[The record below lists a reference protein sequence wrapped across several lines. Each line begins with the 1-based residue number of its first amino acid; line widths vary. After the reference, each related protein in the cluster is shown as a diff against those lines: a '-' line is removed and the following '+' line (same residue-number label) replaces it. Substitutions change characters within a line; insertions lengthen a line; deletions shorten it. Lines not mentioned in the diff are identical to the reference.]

1 MLTRVVAI
9 SMSAYFFIR
18 ETCFLISAHYLL
30 VMVILCY
37 DVKSDAVERSKT
49 IFFIFLSYVYVFCII
64 EFKIKFKKATKIYY
78 GFFIIVF
85 LENFAMC
92 LTWYIDRIEY
102 LENDF
107 WYRYAFYIVVIGTLL
122 SFSSMVFYLIINK
135 PQKVIVA
142 TKIQSQKI

>member
-1 MLTRVVAI
+1 MLTRVLAI

-18 ETCFLISAHYLL
+18 ETFYLIFAHYLL
-30 VMVILCY
+30 SIVILCY
-37 DVKSDAVERSKT
+37 DVKSDAVKRSKT
-49 IFFIFLSYVYVFCII
+49 LFFIFLCYVYVFCII
-64 EFKIKFKKATKIYY
+64 EFKIRFKKATSVYY
-78 GFFIIVF
+78 GFFVVVF

-92 LTWYIDRIEY
+92 LTWYIDRVDD

-135 PQKVIVA
+135 PKKVIVG
-142 TKIQSQKI
+142 TKIQSSRI